1 MAKKEKT
8 AKPAKAKGPVK
19 CAQCDL
25 EFSES
30 ELSEKHKNKAF
41 VYNGQVMCADCL
53 FKMGVSAA
61 EAQTYEAFVASQ
73 QPRKPVDY

>member
-1 MAKKEKT
+1 MAKKQKT
-8 AKPAKAKGPVK
+8 GKGKESVK

-30 ELSEKHKNKAF
+30 ELSEKHKSKAF
-41 VYNGQVMCADCL
+41 VWNGKVMCEDCL

-61 EAQTYEAFVASQ
+61 EAQTYEAFIDSQ
-73 QPRKPVDY
+73 QPKKPADY